1 MASPGM
7 KMSSAD
13 GICVKDNINLCIWL
27 KTGEG
32 VIRNKLLLFQG
43 EQKCQFAVG
52 KIVKDRNN

>member
-1 MASPGM
+1 MEFVL
-7 KMSSAD
+7 K
-13 GICVKDNINLCIWL
+13 ITLIYCIWL

-32 VIRNKLLLFQG
+32 VIRNNLLLFQG

>member
-1 MASPGM
+1 MGFVL
-7 KMSSAD
+7 K
-13 GICVKDNINLCIWL
+13 ITLIYCIWL

-52 KIVKDRNN
+52 KIVKDRNNEYDHDHD